1 MPTLDPLAWGQYF
14 YNRSH
19 ANLPGTDYA
28 LYRMTD
34 LMTRGALD
42 TNLAR
47 AVLHDSLLMD
57 MVWEVTWAD
66 DDGLP
71 DLDLPHRFHDCD
83 GYVIFMHGWTGNHA
97 IWEDMPAIIVR
108 ANPRLIA
115 ISVDHNGFGESRFV
129 VETPELGQ
137 CCPPS
142 AMAAVERLVGVLGIR
157 RQPGETQRKV
167 VNFVGHSM
175 GGAALF
181 YLNPTHYDVGE
192 ETRYAIAPALLLN
205 DTSHRIFFNA
215 MGLGIGIVDKLRIF
229 APIEEIVQ
237 PRMVEAVCEGS
248 STFVKDTHNR
258 QYNETPRG
266 TTSAT
271 FRAMGL
277 LQNWEIA
284 HRWDLF
290 RVMLGHKDSL
300 VGLNPM
306 IDMLSDM
313 EVPAGHIRV
322 VAGSHYMF
330 SVGRDT
336 VFQHA
341 QNRDLAVQEILTL
354 HEQALDMQKS
364 GKGSRG
370 FG

>member
-1 MPTLDPLAWGQYF
+1 MPQHPSLAWAQHF
-14 YNRSH
+14 TSRSH
-19 ANLPGTDYA
+19 GNWPGTDHAIYK
-28 LYRMTD
+28 MSD
-34 LMTRGALD
+34 LMAKGVLDQNMARG
-42 TNLAR
+42 
-47 AVLHDSLLMD
+47 VLHDSLLMD

-71 DLDLPHRFHDCD
+71 DPYLPERFAQCN
-83 GYVIFMHGWTGNHA
+83 GFVIFMHGWTGNHM
-97 IWEDMPAIIVR
+97 IWEDMPAMLVR
-108 ANPRLIA
+108 ANPNLIA
-115 ISVDHNGFGESRFV
+115 IAVDHNGFGGSRFV
-129 VETPELGQ
+129 VDTPDLGQ

-142 AMAAVERLVGVLGIR
+142 AMAAIERLVQVLKIR

-167 VNFVGHSM
+167 INFVGHSM

-181 YLNPTHYDVGE
+181 YLNPTQYDYGE

-205 DTSHRIFFNA
+205 DTNHRIFFNA

-229 APIEEIVQ
+229 EPIEGIIK
-237 PRMVEAVCEGS
+237 PNMVEAVCEGS
-248 STFVKDTHNR
+248 SEFVKKTHLR
-258 QYNETPRG
+258 QYDETPRG

-300 VGLNPM
+300 VGLVSM
-306 IDMLSDM
+306 MDMLSTL
-313 EVPAGHIRV
+313 EVPAAHIRV

-330 SVGRDT
+330 SVGPQT

-341 QNRDLAVQEILTL
+341 QNRDLAVQEILEL
-354 HEQALDMQKS
+354 HERALEMQKK
-364 GKGSRG
+364 GRGSRG